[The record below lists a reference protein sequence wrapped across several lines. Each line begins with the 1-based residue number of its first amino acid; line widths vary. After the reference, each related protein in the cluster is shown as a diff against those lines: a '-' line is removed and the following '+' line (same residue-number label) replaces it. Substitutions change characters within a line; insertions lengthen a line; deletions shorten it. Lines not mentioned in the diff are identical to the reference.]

1 MDSKIKCKFDFASTI
16 CIHLIYEFEEC
27 FVYIKKI
34 KSIHHGDYV
43 CVF

>member
-1 MDSKIKCKFDFASTI
+1 MDSKIKCKFDFASI

-27 FVYIKKI
+27 FAYIKKLNA
-34 KSIHHGDYV
+34 IHHGDYV